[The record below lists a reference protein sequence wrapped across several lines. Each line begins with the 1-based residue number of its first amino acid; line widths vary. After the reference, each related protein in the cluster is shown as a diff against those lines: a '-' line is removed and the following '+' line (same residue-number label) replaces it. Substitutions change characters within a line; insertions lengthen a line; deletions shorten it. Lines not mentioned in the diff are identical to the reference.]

1 MFLWCNQGSRV
12 LGLNQLRMAA
22 AGAALAEGSKVMTPR
37 SVNPTRVFRV
47 LSQGFID
54 VLLWVAAATAGLCII
69 GFAAR
74 LCGWLPGLK
83 NGTGN
88 STAGP
93 LCPKRASSIGDSG
106 RREFEIEAGNGNSSA
121 GNQIN
126 NQGENK
132 GLGFSVRGGSNH
144 SGEKPHPNPFIQI

>member
-1 MFLWCNQGSRV
+1 M
-12 LGLNQLRMAA
+12 GLNQLRMAA
-22 AGAALAEGSKVMTPR
+22 AGAALAEGSKVMTAR
-37 SVNPTRVFRV
+37 SANPARMFRV
-47 LSQGFID
+47 LGQGFID

-74 LCGWLPGLK
+74 LCGWLLGLK
-83 NGTGN
+83 HSTGN

-93 LCPKRASSIGDSG
+93 LCPKRANSIEDSG

-121 GNQIN
+121 GIQIN

-132 GLGFSVRGGSNH
+132 GSGFSVHGGSH
-144 SGEKPHPNPFIQI
+144 HTGEKPCPNPCIQI